1 MAFEERLF
9 TIPVI
14 RNILIILQKVRIPG
28 LQGMSLYMVLK
39 MYAIGIVR
47 GALTSRASSIA
58 FSLFL
63 ALFPF
68 ALFILTLI
76 PYVPIHGFQADFIN
90 LIDKALPPNTA
101 GAVDSVLN
109 DIANNKYG
117 GLLSFGFLTSIFL
130 MTNGINSLFGSF
142 EYSYHNVKTRSII
155 KQYFVALF
163 ISLIIAV
170 LLFFTIGII
179 VFFEIFINKLND
191 SGIVHNEIFW
201 VEITQSII
209 LIIMLLS
216 IVGLLFY
223 FGTREG
229 RKLKFFSAGS
239 IMTTL
244 LILLNF
250 KIFGIYVIKFSKYNE
265 LYGSIGTLLII
276 MLFIWLNAI
285 ILLLGFELNA
295 CIIGLKKNNKLSD
308 S

>member
-1 MAFEERLF
+1 MTFEEKLF
-9 TIPVI
+9 TTPIV
-14 RNILIILQKVRIPG
+14 RDFLIILQKIRIPG
-28 LQGMSLYMVLK
+28 LRGMSLYMLLK
-39 MYAIGIVR
+39 MYVIGIVK

-68 ALFILTLI
+68 A
-76 PYVPIHGFQADFIN
+76 
-90 LIDKALPPNTA
+90 
-101 GAVDSVLN
+101 
-109 DIANNKYG
+109 
-117 GLLSFGFLTSIFL
+117 LTSIFL

-155 KQYFVALF
+155 KQYLVALF
-163 ISLIIAV
+163 VSLIIAV

-179 VFFEIFINKLND
+179 VFFELFITKLNL
-191 SGIVHNEIFW
+191 SGIVHNEIPW
-201 VEITQSII
+201 IEISQAII

-239 IMTTL
+239 IMSTL

-295 CIIGLKKNNKLSD
+295 CIIGLKKNNKLSNH
-308 S
+308 